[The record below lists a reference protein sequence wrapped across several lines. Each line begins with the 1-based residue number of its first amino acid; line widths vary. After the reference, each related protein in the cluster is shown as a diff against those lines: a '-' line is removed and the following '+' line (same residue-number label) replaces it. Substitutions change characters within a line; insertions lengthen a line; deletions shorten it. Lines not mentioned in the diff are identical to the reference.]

1 MSRNQNEAVYGR
13 LMDDIYDRY
22 QKARSGY
29 EFDFETEVEPFL
41 NEKKSLAEGILEF
54 GTDARF
60 HYSTRDKMSAELM
73 ELLMAC
79 HSPKFGERHFYEKY
93 KFINMWLRH
102 AEKEGLM

>member
-1 MSRNQNEAVYGR
+1 MSRNRNNTSYLQ
-13 LMDDIYDRY
+13 LMDEIYDRY
-22 QKARSGY
+22 SRTLSGY

-41 NEKKSLAEGILEF
+41 NENKTLAMDILEF
-54 GTDARF
+54 STDARF
-60 HYSTRDKMSAELM
+60 HHATRDKVSAELM

-79 HSPKFGERHFYEKY
+79 HSPKFRERHFYEKY